1 MLIDIS
7 QLKFPKRVCGVIHIG
22 AHECEERMLYLTKF
36 PNITDNEII
45 WIEALKSKVE
55 TIKLQNPNIRIFN
68 ECISNTDNE
77 IVTFHVT
84 NNIQSSS
91 FLNLK
96 DHLIEHPHIYEVE
109 QIEIKTKT
117 LRTFYQENNFNYN
130 QFNFMALDI
139 QGAELLALKGAEEI
153 LNFVDYIY
161 IEVNTKEL
169 YEKCGLLDE
178 VDGYLSSFGFKR
190 DNIFMTPHGWGDA
203 FYSKHIFPINNP
215 ISITYGLDYMNIDIT
230 TIIFKNH
237 STNGIIHIPVTDGLR
252 ANLYTDP
259 LFGIIKKLYITNGD
273 SIFTIEHDDFVNID
287 INNNKL
293 YINENVEYTHNNENT
308 KIEIME
314 SIINKKY
321 TFTIMAIFKNETM
334 NLKVWLDH
342 YLWQGVEHFYLIDNN
357 SNDNPLNILQDY
369 IDRGIVTY
377 YFKPE
382 KHQQVEIYRYVF
394 DNENIKEKT
403 KWLCI
408 CDLDEFF
415 FGTTTKLVNVL
426 ENEFD
431 NYDVIYTH
439 SFFYGSDNLINHPK
453 DIRTSI
459 VHRTHDTINGIKYIF
474 KPSTI
479 NNSSEIWIHWLVEPG
494 TLQKKSGQNETFHD
508 TNFRLN
514 HYICQSLEYF
524 QNVKMTRGD
533 VNNIHNENIRN
544 MDTYYYYEKEAIIK
558 DDILK
563 QIIENNLYDKNGEI
577 MKFYDEN
584 NNIIDNNSIDNNSIE
599 YIEQELVN
607 KYILED
613 DIVLELGARYGTVS
627 CSINKKLKNKHNQ
640 ISVEPD
646 DKVWYSLEMNKIK
659 NNCNF
664 NIVKG
669 FVSNKKLGLTND
681 GYGSTFTF
689 DDITQIPS
697 YSLDE
702 IKIKYNINNFNVLVA
717 DCEGFLEIF
726 FDENPELYESLRL
739 IIFEADYAD
748 KCNYDKIRQKLILNK
763 FCKIL
768 EGHQNVWIKPECYQL
783 SNNIKI
789 KYGIRENNVD
799 VTNVVYKN
807 YNNNS
812 VIFIPDGDGYRSN
825 ILGDPLHG
833 IIKSI
838 FIHDNEISYIDEN
851 IDNIDNIKIFVYGDS
866 HGRFNFKNFLSNDK
880 IQFYNRQEDSRTMF
894 RVSRDNVIINFDK
907 NEHDKNSILCFN
919 YGEIDCRCH
928 IQKQINLGRNENEII
943 DTLIHKYFQ
952 SIQKNINIY
961 KKIVIIA
968 ITPATNKYDYEKN
981 YGPITHNSPFL
992 GSDQDRRRYTYKMNK
1007 TIEKYCHIY
1016 NFIYFDPFS
1025 YYKREDESFNHT
1037 YSDSM
1042 LHLGD
1047 NKYFLD
1053 KFYSNILFEKKYDI
1067 YVISHNKQACIDLTT
1082 NKLYIGDIPDIF
1094 KMDFSRIEYENISL
1108 KYNIDGIKTEPN
1120 FNIKI
1125 GSNNYG
1131 IYKIENVVNY
1141 EYKFCCPEINIVK
1154 INKPLKQT
1162 HTYYFIFDDYGL
1174 HAFAHWVYESFIF
1187 FPILEELNKL
1197 YPNIKILTTNKKKY
1211 VRSFINFVGI
1221 QNEIVYKIE
1230 DYNNVC
1236 FISPILSLNH
1246 NIDTQLFNHF
1256 ISNFIN
1262 RIQMNSINFDYK
1274 NEILFLPRNKVD
1286 NYFPDD
1292 KIDVHLLRERRN
1304 QDQIDYISNGVIK
1317 NGGIVLNTYEI
1328 NNFFIQ
1334 FSLIMNSKNIILDY
1348 GSSYF
1353 VNCIACKNKNIIVLD
1368 PDNISI
1374 DISLIESIKN
1384 INNII
1389 EKNNKVTILTNYN
1402 NYEDIENIL
1411 L

>member
-7 QLKFPKRVCGVIHIG
+7 QLKFIKNVHGIIHIG
-22 AHECEERMLYLTKF
+22 AHDCEERMLYLTKF

-45 WIEALKSKVE
+45 WIDALKSKVDS
-55 TIKLQNPNIRIFN
+55 IKLQNSNIRIFN

-77 IVTFHVT
+77 TVTFNVT
-84 NNIQSSS
+84 NNLQSSS
-91 FLNLK
+91 FLKLK
-96 DHLIEHPHIYEVE
+96 EHLIEHPDIYEIE
-109 QIEIKTKT
+109 KIEIKTKT
-117 LRTFYQENNFNYN
+117 LKTFYKENNFNYK

-169 YEKCGLLDE
+169 YENCGLLFEIED
-178 VDGYLSSFGFKR
+178 YLTLFGFKR

-203 FYSKHIFPINNP
+203 FYSKHIFPINNQ
-215 ISITYGLDYMNIDIT
+215 ISITYGLDYMKIDIT
-230 TIIFKNH
+230 TNIFNNH

-252 ANLYTDP
+252 GKLYGDP

-287 INNNKL
+287 TNNNKL
-293 YINENVEYTHNNENT
+293 YINENVENFRSDENT

-314 SIINKKY
+314 PIINKKY

-533 VNNIHNENIRN
+533 VSVSENEFIRTMEVFN
-544 MDTYYYYEKEAIIK
+544 HYEKTAVIK

-584 NNIIDNNSIDNNSIE
+584 NNIIDNNSIE

-646 DKVWYSLEMNKIK
+646 DRVWNALELNKIK

-669 FVSNKKLGLTND
+669 FISNKKLDLTNLGEGLS
-681 GYGSTFTF
+681 GYGSTYIENNNTK
-689 DDITQIPS
+689 IPS
-697 YSLDE
+697 FSLNE
-702 IKIKYNINNFNVLVA
+702 TKTKFKINNFNVLVA

-726 FDENPELYESLRL
+726 FDENPDLYESLRL

-748 KCNYDKIRQKLILNK
+748 KCNYYKIRQKLILNK

-807 YNNNS
+807 YNNNT

-838 FIHDNEISYIDEN
+838 FIHDN
-851 IDNIDNIKIFVYGDS
+851 IDNIK
-866 HGRFNFKNFLSNDK
+866 
-880 IQFYNRQEDSRTMF
+880 E
-894 RVSRDNVIINFDK
+894 
-907 NEHDKNSILCFN
+907 
-919 YGEIDCRCH
+919 
-928 IQKQINLGRNENEII
+928 
-943 DTLIHKYFQ
+943 
-952 SIQKNINIY
+952 
-961 KKIVIIA
+961 
-968 ITPATNKYDYEKN
+968 
-981 YGPITHNSPFL
+981 
-992 GSDQDRRRYTYKMNK
+992 
-1007 TIEKYCHIY
+1007 
-1016 NFIYFDPFS
+1016 
-1025 YYKREDESFNHT
+1025 
-1037 YSDSM
+1037 
-1042 LHLGD
+1042 
-1047 NKYFLD
+1047 
-1053 KFYSNILFEKKYDI
+1053 
-1067 YVISHNKQACIDLTT
+1067 ISHNQQACIDLTT
-1082 NKLYIGDIPDIF
+1082 NKLYIGEIPEIF
-1094 KMDFSRIEYENISL
+1094 KMDFSRIEYENIHL
-1108 KYNIDGIKTEPN
+1108 KYYVNDIKSEPN
-1120 FNIKI
+1120 FSISMGNFK
-1125 GSNNYG
+1125 YD
-1131 IYKIENVVNY
+1131 IYKIENVEKY
-1141 EYKFCCPEINIVK
+1141 EYKFCSPEINIVK
-1154 INKPLKQT
+1154 INEPLKQT
-1162 HTYYFIFDDYGL
+1162 PTYYFIFDDYGL

-1211 VRSFINFVGI
+1211 VRNLINFVGI
-1221 QNEIVYKIE
+1221 QNEIVYEIT
-1230 DYNNVC
+1230 DTNNIC
-1236 FISPILSLNH
+1236 FIPPILALNH

-1262 RIQMNSINFDYK
+1262 RIQINSINFDYN

-1292 KIDVHLLRERRN
+1292 KISIHLLRERR
-1304 QDQIDYISNGVIK
+1304 DQNEINYISEGVIE

-1348 GSSYF
+1348 GSSYA
-1353 VNCIACKNKNIIVLD
+1353 VNCIACKNKNIIVLNSS
-1368 PDNISI
+1368 NINHH
-1374 DISLIESIKN
+1374 IEFESYKN
-1384 INNII
+1384 IHNII